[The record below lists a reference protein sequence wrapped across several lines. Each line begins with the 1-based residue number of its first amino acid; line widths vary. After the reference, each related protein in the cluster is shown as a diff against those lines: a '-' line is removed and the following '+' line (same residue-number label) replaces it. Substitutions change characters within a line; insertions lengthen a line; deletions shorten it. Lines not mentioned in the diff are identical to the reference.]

1 MDIDERST
9 YITLYVATFWP
20 KGEET
25 YVKFTI
31 QFVLISVLILS
42 SSAALAQSNQV
53 DLSAEPIVR
62 AQQAIAM
69 AKARGHDVRL
79 TDVELAAFIEDFEN
93 SSFSVTAGQSSFVFT
108 AAHSDVAQ
116 AQAAKQ
122 YTCSASTSGL
132 FTGVTVNW
140 WAYGNVDNGRII
152 GDPYSTGFN
161 HSYYGAPGSY
171 AVVTGSVTAYT
182 NNGGRRIQLD
192 MNGTLSIYMLDI
204 HVGTYSLN
212 LTCSQSA

>member
-1 MDIDERST
+1 M
-9 YITLYVATFWP
+9 V
-20 KGEET
+20 
-25 YVKFTI
+25 
-31 QFVLISVLILS
+31 S
-42 SSAALAQSNQV
+42 SSVALAQSNEV

-69 AKARGHDVRL
+69 AKARGHEVGL
-79 TDVELAAFIEDFEN
+79 TDVELAALIEEVEN
-93 SSFSVTAGQSSFVFT
+93 SSFSITAGQSSFVFT
-108 AAHSDVAQ
+108 SAQYDVAQ

-140 WAYGNVDNGRII
+140 WAYANVDNGRII

-182 NNGGRRIQLD
+182 NNDGRRIRLD

-204 HVGTYSLN
+204 HVGTHSLN

>member
-1 MDIDERST
+1 MK
-9 YITLYVATFWP
+9 L
-20 KGEET
+20 
-25 YVKFTI
+25 TI
-31 QFVLISVLILS
+31 QFVMIYILILS
-42 SSAALAQSNQV
+42 SPVALAQSNQV

-69 AKARGHDVRL
+69 ATARGHDVRV
-79 TDVELAAFIEDFEN
+79 TEVELAAYIEDFEN
-93 SSFSVTAGQSSFVFT
+93 SSFNISVGQSSFAFN
-108 AAHSDVAQ
+108 ASHSALALAQ
-116 AQAAKQ
+116 SAKQ
-122 YTCSASTSGL
+122 YLCSASTSGL

-182 NNGGRRIQLD
+182 NNDGRRIRMD
-192 MNGTLSIYMLDI
+192 MNGTLSIYI
-204 HVGTYSLN
+204 
-212 LTCSQSA
+212 CSTSMSVHIR